1 MNRRKLFKKASAI
14 AAAGYTA
21 GMSLE
26 AKADALEHAMIDKL
40 NYQVPEPPAFC
51 NVNWPKPVAHMWCSM
66 IWPNNFL

>member
-1 MNRRKLFKKASAI
+1 MNRRKLFEKASAI
-14 AAAGYTA
+14 AAAGFTA

-51 NVNWPKPVAHMWCSM
+51 NVN
-66 IWPNNFL
+66 

>member
-1 MNRRKLFKKASAI
+1 MNRRELFEKASAI
-14 AAAGYTA
+14 AAAGFTA

-51 NVNWPKPVAHMWCSM
+51 NVNWPKPVAHMWRSM
-66 IWPNNFL
+66 IWPNDFL